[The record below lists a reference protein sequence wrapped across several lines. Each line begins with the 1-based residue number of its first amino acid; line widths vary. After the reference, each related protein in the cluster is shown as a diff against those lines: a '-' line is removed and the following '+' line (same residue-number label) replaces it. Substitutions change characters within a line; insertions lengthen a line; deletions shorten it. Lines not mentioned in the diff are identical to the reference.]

1 MVPVRDEL
9 EVLLE
14 IGVVSI
20 DSSDVTAMFV
30 QTEADVVPSS
40 CKTELTEDAV
50 VFRFFFA
57 CSESGGSFIRRAHR
71 YPRGFLHLQCH
82 KNFISCGLK
91 KIR

>member
-50 VFRFFFA
+50 VFRLFFA
-57 CSESGGSFIRRAHR
+57 CS
-71 YPRGFLHLQCH
+71 
-82 KNFISCGLK
+82 
-91 KIR
+91 